1 MKDQYG
7 RKIDYL
13 RISITDRCNLRCTY
27 CMPEEGI
34 DCIEHDQI
42 LRYEEIITICDTM
55 AQKGLK
61 HLKITGGEPLVR
73 RGVTE
78 LIRRLKAIPGI
89 ETVTLTTNGI
99 LLESM
104 IQNLADAGIDG
115 INVSLDT
122 LDAEAYAR
130 ITRGGNLNQVL
141 AGLKAVLYYPQ
152 ITLKVNCV
160 LGGENWKK
168 NAVSVA
174 GLAKNLPIH
183 VRFIEHMPI
192 GLESDKEATL
202 QDLVKEALECAYG
215 TAVPSEG
222 PMGYGPSVYYRFEGF
237 AGKIGFISAV
247 SHKFCSGCNRVRL
260 TADGRLRLC
269 LQSKESINLKAVL
282 RGNDPK
288 RLGQIIEQAVY
299 QKPREHHF
307 EERNIETTGMSQ
319 IGG

>member
-34 DCIEHDQI
+34 VCIGHDQI
-42 LRYEEIITICDTM
+42 LRYEEIITICRAM
-55 AQKGLK
+55 AQKGFK

-73 RGVTE
+73 RGAAG
-78 LIRRLKAIPGI
+78 LIRQLKAISGI

-99 LLESM
+99 LLEAM
-104 IQNLADAGIDG
+104 IQDLADAGIDG

-122 LDAEAYAR
+122 LDAKIYAR

-141 AGLKAVLYYPQ
+141 AGLKAVLRYPQ

-160 LGGENWKK
+160 LSGEDWEE
-168 NAVSVA
+168 NAISVA
-174 GLAKNLPIH
+174 ELAKDLPIH

-192 GLESDKEATL
+192 GPEPNKEVTR
-202 QDLVKEALECAYG
+202 QDLVKEVLERAYG
-215 TAVPSEG
+215 TAVLSER

-237 AGKIGFISAV
+237 SGKIGFISAV
-247 SHKFCSGCNRVRL
+247 SHKFCSECNRVRL

-269 LQSKESINLKAVL
+269 LQSKESVDLKAVL
-282 RGNDPK
+282 RGNHPE
-288 RLGQIIEQAVY
+288 RLGKIIEQAVY
-299 QKPREHHF
+299 RKPREHHF
-307 EERNIETTGMSQ
+307 EEQSIETTGMSQ